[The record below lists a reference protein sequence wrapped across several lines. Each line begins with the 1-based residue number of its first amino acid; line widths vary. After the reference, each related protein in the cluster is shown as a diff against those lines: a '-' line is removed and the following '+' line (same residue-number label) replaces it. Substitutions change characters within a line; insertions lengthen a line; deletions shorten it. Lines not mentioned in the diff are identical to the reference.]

1 MDDQTCDPSDQAE
14 EQGADE
20 VLDLL
25 EPSVVALALLPGVVP
40 NEQQPWRAPPMQTT
54 ARPDVAAD
62 IPHVPIDA
70 SARQL
75 VEGNADDALL
85 LAKAPK
91 VGRR

>member
-1 MDDQTCDPSDQAE
+1 
-14 EQGADE
+14 
-20 VLDLL
+20 
-25 EPSVVALALLPGVVP
+25 
-40 NEQQPWRAPPMQTT
+40 MQTT

-62 IPHVPIDA
+62 IPHVPSDA
-70 SARQL
+70 SARPL

>member
-1 MDDQTCDPSDQAE
+1 
-14 EQGADE
+14 
-20 VLDLL
+20 
-25 EPSVVALALLPGVVP
+25 
-40 NEQQPWRAPPMQTT
+40 MQTT